1 MAGLTRGRLA
11 FLHARHM
18 WTQDNFPACP
28 VPVFPA
34 GVMQHVSREPRVLV
48 TKAHN
53 DIQQPQV
60 AQRLPSVSPPVLCPL
75 LCPNQS
81 KKLQQ
86 VVTERLQMVAN
97 WRCCNQARTDGDK
110 QGISLTVSAFTAVTI

>member
-34 GVMQHVSREPRVLV
+34 GVMQHGSREPRVLV

-75 LCPNQS
+75 LRPNQS

-97 WRCCNQARTDGDK
+97 WRCCNQARTAGDK
-110 QGISLTVSAFTAVTI
+110 QNISLTVSAFTVTI

>member
-1 MAGLTRGRLA
+1 MAGLTRGSPA

-53 DIQQPQV
+53 V
-60 AQRLPSVSPPVLCPL
+60 CSSRGWPSVCQVYRRLSCVLR
-75 LCPNQS
+75 PNQS

-97 WRCCNQARTDGDK
+97 WRCCNQARTAGDK
-110 QGISLTVSAFTAVTI
+110 QNISLTVSAFTAVTI